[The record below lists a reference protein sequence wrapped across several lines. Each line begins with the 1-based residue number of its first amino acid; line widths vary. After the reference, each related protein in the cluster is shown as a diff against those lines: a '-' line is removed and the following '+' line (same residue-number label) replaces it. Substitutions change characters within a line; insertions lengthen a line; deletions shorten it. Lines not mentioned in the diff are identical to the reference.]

1 MIIHKVK
8 FQNFKSYTQE
18 TLIDFDKVKG
28 VWEISGPVGS
38 GKSSICE
45 AIIYTLYGKVK
56 GKSYKDLITWGQKHG
71 YTEIWITS
79 RGKELHIKREL
90 NAYGQS
96 PVYIW
101 IDGQEKIFSD
111 KRNIQQELLD
121 NYIEIPQMM
130 MEEMY
135 MISFDNFKPIASMS
149 AKDLRGFLNNVLGL
163 SIIDDKINKIK
174 SYLSDINQQI
184 SNERSIISELEL
196 QKKPIHIATDH
207 QQDIK
212 LKQEEIAQLDAR
224 LKSYIDETD
233 KKLSQICKQ
242 RDDEKRNMDQIMAL
256 GKAKRKEINLIS
268 KGICPTC
275 GAKINPDKIIETQN
289 ELNILLHNYGIS
301 KKAYDEFCVQAGNIL
316 QEKQDYY
323 NKYDAQR
330 RTMVNEI
337 NSWKI
342 EDAKQS
348 ISQDAINQI
357 ESRIQEHIKTKE
369 DIEIKRDK
377 INVLLDIFYDKVY
390 PKVINYIIVPIN
402 KSMNDMCAIMG
413 LSYIPQLD
421 NAFHCSI
428 NRDNI
433 DNTPVSSLSTGQRKT
448 IDIIM
453 ILSIMLN
460 ISSGYNYNLIWLDEL
475 FSNFDTDSRH
485 RMISMIKSIL
495 DKDKTCVIISHQP
508 IQGTLKDGDI
518 NLTNDRE
525 GTKISFIR
533 YEQ

>member
-18 TLIDFDKVKG
+18 TMIDFDKVKG
-28 VWEISGPVGS
+28 VWEISGPVGA

-96 PVYIW
+96 PIYVW
-101 IDGQEKIFSD
+101 VDGQEKTFSD

-121 NYIEIPQMM
+121 NYIEIPQTM

-135 MISFDNFKPIASMS
+135 MISFDNFKPITSMG
-149 AKDLRGFLNNVLGL
+149 AKELRGFLNNVLGL
-163 SIIDDKINKIK
+163 SVIDDKINKIK
-174 SYLSDINQQI
+174 SYLSDINQKI
-184 SNERSIISELEL
+184 SNESSIISELES
-196 QKKPIHIATDH
+196 QKKPIHAATDH
-207 QQDIK
+207 HQDIK
-212 LKQEEIAQLDAR
+212 LKQEEMERLDAQW
-224 LKSYIDETD
+224 KKYSDEKD
-233 KKLSQICKQ
+233 KEMSWIREQ

-256 GKAKRKEINLIS
+256 GKAKRKEVNLIS

-275 GAKINPDKIIETQN
+275 GAKIDPNKITETQN
-289 ELNILLHNYGIS
+289 ELDVLLHNYGIS
-301 KKAYDEFCVQAGNIL
+301 KKVYDELCTRLGGRL
-316 QEKQDYY
+316 QEKQDHY
-323 NKYDAQR
+323 NKYDTKR
-330 RTMVNEI
+330 REMTNEI
-337 NSWKI
+337 NNWRI

-348 ISQDAINQI
+348 TSQDTINYI
-357 ESRIQEHIKTKE
+357 ESRIREHTSIKE
-369 DIEIKRDK
+369 NIETKRDK

-390 PKVINYIIVPIN
+390 PKVINYIIAPIN

-421 NAFHCSI
+421 DTFHCTI

-475 FSNFDTDSRH
+475 FSNFDADSRH

-518 NLTNDRE
+518 KLVNDRE
-525 GTKISFIR
+525 GTKVEFIR